1 MKPIFCLFSR
11 LSTRHEMYGVLNA
24 GVESG
29 RKAGAGPRKIA
40 TLKRASASS
49 LLIVPPK
56 LVLQFDRFDLQF
68 ERFLT
73 KQVIYFAGRQ
83 VINIM
88 SQHLFN
94 AT

>member
-1 MKPIFCLFSR
+1 M
-11 LSTRHEMYGVLNA
+11 LNA

-29 RKAGAGPRKIA
+29 RKAGTGPRKLA

-68 ERFLT
+68 ERFFTKHVVSQEDMSLT
-73 KQVIYFAGRQ
+73 LCPNTYSMRRDSVSI
-83 VINIM
+83 
-88 SQHLFN
+88 H
-94 AT
+94 